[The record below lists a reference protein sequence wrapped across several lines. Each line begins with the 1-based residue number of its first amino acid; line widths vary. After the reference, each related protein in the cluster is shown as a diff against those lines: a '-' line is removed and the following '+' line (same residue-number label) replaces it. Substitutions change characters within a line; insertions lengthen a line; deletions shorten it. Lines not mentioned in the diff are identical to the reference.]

1 MVYHLRLVGFEEKYG
16 SKGRELSNLNIF
28 LHISILNCLYNLI
41 SIELYFLFQIGR
53 RQRDSRVTTS
63 TSLPNNK
70 NDANGDINSST
81 HSEGNIY
88 FYLIGISLEII
99 LKCFAFDASKS
110 IAASFL
116 TGQASSDSH
125 TGDSDF
131 CYPAATACCL
141 CLPPASAFGSNM
153 SSSRRGHN
161 RYQYHKG
168 TQRSHQHRSSHQEYL
183 NRNQQY
189 FHQPVKHSMVIAT
202 VFVFFTVAFVGLS
215 YFAFNLQGQI
225 STLSMHL
232 EPGKYLE

>member
-1 MVYHLRLVGFEEKYG
+1 M
-16 SKGRELSNLNIF
+16 
-28 LHISILNCLYNLI
+28 
-41 SIELYFLFQIGR
+41 
-53 RQRDSRVTTS
+53 
-63 TSLPNNK
+63 
-70 NDANGDINSST
+70 
-81 HSEGNIY
+81 
-88 FYLIGISLEII
+88 
-99 LKCFAFDASKS
+99 KCFPFDVCKS
-110 IAASFL
+110 IDASFL

-232 EPGKYLE
+232 EPGKCLE

>member
-1 MVYHLRLVGFEEKYG
+1 MDYIFCSELAGGKEIVEQQHLLRYQTTKRMSMEISTRLPTLKVI
-16 SKGRELSNLNIF
+16 S
-28 LHISILNCLYNLI
+28 ISILLV
-41 SIELYFLFQIGR
+41 E
-53 RQRDSRVTTS
+53 V
-63 TSLPNNK
+63 
-70 NDANGDINSST
+70 
-81 HSEGNIY
+81 H
-88 FYLIGISLEII
+88 
-99 LKCFAFDASKS
+99 LKCFPFDACKS
-110 IAASFL
+110 ISASFL
-116 TGQASSDSH
+116 AGQASSDSH

-153 SSSRRGHN
+153 SSSRRGHD

-232 EPGKYLE
+232 EPGKCLE

>member
-1 MVYHLRLVGFEEKYG
+1 MLESPL
-16 SKGRELSNLNIF
+16 
-28 LHISILNCLYNLI
+28 
-41 SIELYFLFQIGR
+41 
-53 RQRDSRVTTS
+53 TW
-63 TSLPNNK
+63 
-70 NDANGDINSST
+70 
-81 HSEGNIY
+81 IY
-88 FYLIGISLEII
+88 I
-99 LKCFAFDASKS
+99 LKCFPFDASKS
-110 IAASFL
+110 IVASFL

-232 EPGKYLE
+232 EPGKCLE